1 MGYLIDL
8 VIQQPFGYV
17 MEFFYNLFHNYGI
30 ALILFSLAIKLI
42 LLPASA
48 KSKKSMMKTSRL
60 QPMVKQ
66 IELACGDDKQKY
78 QQEVNALY
86 KEEGVSMFG
95 GCIWSLLPLIILLP
109 LYSVIRYPLEYLLH
123 VGEETKAFAALKQ
136 AYDAMP
142 HKVGSN
148 DLYWQLAATK
158 DIGTYTGYVLSN
170 AKNVTGEVRGVLEGL
185 KNINYDFL
193 GIDLSAKPD
202 WRIWTLQGWSQIGGA
217 LIPLVSGAFNYL
229 SMFIS
234 QKMNNTV
241 IRNEDGEADEAAA
254 KSAQTGKIMNLMMPV
269 MSIWFGFIMPLGL
282 SIYWIAQSVF
292 GMIQDYFLTKHYR
305 KVYDAEDEI
314 KRQKAAARAEEEA
327 EKERIR
333 AAKRAANPDGIT
345 ENTSKKKQQLR
356 EKQEREAAA
365 KEFEAKK
372 LAEKGAAPEEDA
384 QNPGG
389 EANRPYARGRAYQAD
404 RYKDKGEKKE

>member
-1 MGYLIDL
+1 MFSF
-8 VIQQPFGYV
+8 IQVPFGYV

-30 ALILFSLAIKLI
+30 ALILFSLAVKVI
-42 LLPASA
+42 LLYPSA
-48 KSKKSMMKTSRL
+48 RSKKSMMKTSRL
-60 QPMVKQ
+60 QPKIKQ

-95 GCIWSLLPLIILLP
+95 GCLWSLIPLLILLP

-123 VGEETKAFAALKQ
+123 VGEETEAFNAIKA
-136 AYDAMP
+136 AYEAVNGDVS
-142 HKVGSN
+142 KEV
-148 DLYWQLAATK
+148 YWQLSATK
-158 DIGTYTGYVLSN
+158 NIETYAAGIMD
-170 AKNVTGEVRGVLEGL
+170 GL
-185 KNINYDFL
+185 KNINYNFL
-193 GIDLSAKPD
+193 GIDLSVVPD
-202 WRIWTLQGWSQIGGA
+202 WKIWTLSGWSAIGGA
-217 LIPLVSGAFNYL
+217 LVPLVSGGFNYL

-241 IRNEDGEADEAAA
+241 IRNEDGEDDKAAA
-254 KSAQTGKIMNLMMPV
+254 KSAQTGKIMNLMMPA

-292 GMIQDYFLTKHYR
+292 GIIQDFFLTKHYR
-305 KVYDAEDEI
+305 KVYDAEDEL
-314 KRQKAAARAEEEA
+314 KRQRAAARAEEEA

-365 KEFEAKK
+365 KEFEARK
-372 LAEKGAAPEEDA
+372 LAERGAAPED
-384 QNPGG
+384 QNAGG

-404 RYKDKGEKKE
+404 RYKDKE